1 MYSSAMN
8 CVYGTMRRGSSEL
21 KTLVLVL
28 LMVLALTS
36 GATARSVH
44 DSTVVDLLPQGEFSN
59 DNNWSLN
66 SRDIF
71 TNQPAEYTEAMI
83 ADDKLSIINDRPL
96 NLGEQTVWASSTSTD
111 SNASLGSPDGAYSW
125 SRGPVIVVDG
135 FDVSSIEN
143 LDYYGAKLL
152 LHIQIPDALYQDSV
166 RISIEWGGT
175 YELVKNWA
183 HTTGAINHINSNAYE
198 IDLDQYTNWTFAQ
211 LGDIEVTLDYVSE
224 GTTDDSQLNVDA
236 VGLKLTSKTQ
246 WYGNE
251 VSKAVTTF
259 TNHGL
264 PIIEQNL
271 STGVADGLTLTPC
284 GLEPASENQSG
295 SWESDP
301 IETPYEQRIGRVHY
315 EIENNTVDDV
325 VLEYASSEDG
335 VQWGGY
341 SPVSNHMLLP
351 DSEYT
356 KLRVTTSSECI
367 ERIWV
372 DVNDPSLS
380 LTGRMIGDADGLDQ
394 NYSRFIVAIEDRAVI
409 SETIS
414 GSQSF
419 SFSIP
424 IGKYLDTESQRF
436 ELSLAGW
443 FIWNSQGNAS
453 SMIIEVSNIDIS
465 GGFTIQYDED
475 PVCSITG
482 NQQLDEDGG
491 GLVLPL
497 ITRCTDDRTAPDDL
511 SVSFQN
517 SNPELVE
524 VSLSEGQIRVALQRN
539 MHGIANIVTTVSD
552 DAGNTWSENWIIT
565 VEEVDDLP
573 VLDEF
578 PAVIPVEHDAPSTIQ
593 FSYSDIDSYQLTVST
608 NRSWA
613 NADLENRTITITP
626 PTPGFQ
632 SFDITLCDDSNCVSR
647 TVDIEVLALPDLFV
661 ESIELDEETL
671 TAGDIV
677 EVSVF
682 VRNSGQAE
690 AGFVSVR
697 IEGDNSM
704 LHIGEIAV
712 IPPGGLGVVSFDWQV
727 PDSDNL
733 VTLSAIVDRSLDI
746 DESDES
752 NNMQRL
758 NVVITPNEGTD
769 TSGDG
774 SSIQISDTVS
784 IIGTLGLVILLVG
797 LYALFAPAKIKK
809 IE

>member
-1 MYSSAMN
+1 
-8 CVYGTMRRGSSEL
+8 MRHSRTGL
-21 KTLVLVL
+21 KALILVL
-28 LMVLALTS
+28 LMMVALTS
-36 GATARSVH
+36 SVTARSVH
-44 DSTVVDLLPQGEFSN
+44 DSTVVDLLPQGDYSTN
-59 DNNWSLN
+59 NNWSLS

-71 TNQPAEYTEAMI
+71 TNQPAEYTEAMV
-83 ADDKLSIINDRPL
+83 ADNKLSIINNRPL

-111 SNASLGSPDGAYSW
+111 SNASIGSPDGAYSW

-135 FDVSSIEN
+135 FDVSAIEN

-198 IDLDQYTNWTFAQ
+198 IDLDQYANWTFAQ

-224 GTTDDSQLNVDA
+224 GSTDDSQLNVDA

-251 VSKAVTTF
+251 VSKAITTF
-259 TNHGL
+259 SNYGL

-271 STGVADGLTLTPC
+271 STGISNGLTLTPC
-284 GLEPASENQSG
+284 GLEPASENTSG
-295 SWESDP
+295 SWVSDP

-315 EIENNTVDDV
+315 EIENSTEDDV
-325 VLEYASSEDG
+325 ILEYANSEDG
-335 VQWGGY
+335 VQWSGF
-341 SPVSNHMLLP
+341 SPITKHMLLP

-356 KLRVTTSSECI
+356 KLRVTTSVECI
-367 ERIWV
+367 QRVWV

-380 LTGRMIGDADGLDQ
+380 LTGRMIGNADGLDQ
-394 NYSRFIVAIEDRAVI
+394 NYSRFIVAIEDRAII

-414 GSQSF
+414 GSQTLSY
-419 SFSIP
+419 SIP
-424 IGKYLDTESQRF
+424 IGKYLNPESASF
-436 ELSLAGW
+436 ELSIAGW
-443 FIWNSQGNAS
+443 FIWNSQGEAS
-453 SMIIEVSNIDIS
+453 SMILEVSNVDIS
-465 GGFTIQYDED
+465 GGYTIQYDED
-475 PVCSITG
+475 PICSISG

-497 ITRCTDDRTAPDDL
+497 LTRCTDDRTSPSDL
-511 SVSFQN
+511 SVTFQN

-524 VSLSEGQIRVALQRN
+524 VTLSEGQIRVALQRN

-565 VEEVDDLP
+565 VDEVDDLP

-578 PAVIPVEHDAPSTIQ
+578 PAVIPVEHDTPSTIQ
-593 FSYSDIDSYQLTVST
+593 FTYSDIDSTDLTVST

-613 NADLENRTITITP
+613 TASLENRTITITP

-632 SFDITLCDDSNCVSR
+632 SFDLTLCDDSNCVSR

-661 ESIELDEETL
+661 ESIELDEQTL
-671 TAGDIV
+671 TSGDIV

-712 IPPGGLGVVSFDWQV
+712 ISPGGLGVVSFDWQV

-733 VTLSAIVDRSLDI
+733 VTLNAIVDRSLDI
-746 DESDES
+746 DESDET
-752 NNMQRL
+752 NNEQRL
-758 NVVITPNEGTD
+758 NVVISQSEDPD
-769 TSGDG
+769 SSSDG

-797 LYALFAPAKIKK
+797 LYALFAPAKIRK

>member
-1 MYSSAMN
+1 
-8 CVYGTMRRGSSEL
+8 MRHSRTGL
-21 KTLVLVL
+21 KALILVL
-28 LMVLALTS
+28 LMMVALTS
-36 GATARSVH
+36 SVTARSVH
-44 DSTVVDLLPQGEFSN
+44 DSTVVDLLPQGDYSTN
-59 DNNWSLN
+59 NNWSLS

-71 TNQPAEYTEAMI
+71 TNQPAEYTEAMV
-83 ADDKLSIINDRPL
+83 ADNKLSIINNRPL

-111 SNASLGSPDGAYSW
+111 SNASIGSPDGAYSW

-135 FDVSSIEN
+135 FDVSAIEN

-198 IDLDQYTNWTFAQ
+198 IDLDQYANWTFAQ

-224 GTTDDSQLNVDA
+224 GNTDDSQLNVDA

-251 VSKAVTTF
+251 VSKAITTF
-259 TNHGL
+259 SNYGL

-271 STGVADGLTLTPC
+271 STGISNGLTLTPC
-284 GLEPASENQSG
+284 GLEPASENTSG
-295 SWESDP
+295 SWVSDP

-315 EIENNTVDDV
+315 EIENSTEDDV
-325 VLEYASSEDG
+325 ILEYANSEDG
-335 VQWGGY
+335 VQWSGF
-341 SPVSNHMLLP
+341 SPITKHMLLP

-356 KLRVTTSSECI
+356 KLRVTTSVECI
-367 ERIWV
+367 QRVWV

-380 LTGRMIGDADGLDQ
+380 LSGRMIGNADGLDQ
-394 NYSRFIVAIEDRAVI
+394 NYSRFIVAIEDRAII

-414 GSQSF
+414 GSQTLSY
-419 SFSIP
+419 SIP
-424 IGKYLDTESQRF
+424 IGKYLNPESASF
-436 ELSLAGW
+436 ELSIAGW
-443 FIWNSQGNAS
+443 FIWNSQGDAS
-453 SMIIEVSNIDIS
+453 SMILEVSNIDIS
-465 GGFTIQYDED
+465 GGYTIQYDED
-475 PVCSITG
+475 PICSISG

-497 ITRCTDDRTAPDDL
+497 LTRCTDDRTSPSDL
-511 SVSFQN
+511 SVTFQN

-524 VSLSEGQIRVALQRN
+524 VTLSEGQIRVALQRN
-539 MHGIANIVTTVSD
+539 MHGVANIVTTVSD

-565 VEEVDDLP
+565 VDEVDDLP

-578 PAVIPVEHDAPSTIQ
+578 PAVIPVEHDTPSTIQ
-593 FSYSDIDSYQLTVST
+593 FTYSDIDSTDLTVST

-613 NADLENRTITITP
+613 TASLEDRTITITP

-632 SFDITLCDDSNCVSR
+632 SFDLTLCDDSNCVSR

-661 ESIELDEETL
+661 ESIELDEQTL
-671 TAGDIV
+671 TSGDIV

-712 IPPGGLGVVSFDWQV
+712 ISPGGLGVVSFDWQV

-733 VTLSAIVDRSLDI
+733 VTLNAIVDRSLDI
-746 DESDES
+746 DESDET
-752 NNMQRL
+752 NNEQRL
-758 NVVITPNEGTD
+758 NVVISQSEDPDSST
-769 TSGDG
+769 DG

-797 LYALFAPAKIKK
+797 LYALFAPAKIRK

>member
-1 MYSSAMN
+1 
-8 CVYGTMRRGSSEL
+8 MRHSRTGL
-21 KTLVLVL
+21 KALILVL
-28 LMVLALTS
+28 LMMVALTS
-36 GATARSVH
+36 SVTARSVH
-44 DSTVVDLLPQGEFSN
+44 DSTVVDLLPQGDYSTN
-59 DNNWSLN
+59 NNWSLS

-71 TNQPAEYTEAMI
+71 TNQPAEYTEAMV
-83 ADDKLSIINDRPL
+83 ADDKLSIINNRPL

-111 SNASLGSPDGAYSW
+111 SNASIGSPDGAYSW

-135 FDVSSIEN
+135 FDVSAIEN

-198 IDLDQYTNWTFAQ
+198 IDLDQYANWTFAQ

-224 GTTDDSQLNVDA
+224 GNTDDSQLNVDA

-251 VSKAVTTF
+251 VSKAITTF
-259 TNHGL
+259 SNYGL

-271 STGVADGLTLTPC
+271 STGISNGLTLTPC
-284 GLEPASENQSG
+284 GLEPASENTSG
-295 SWESDP
+295 SWVSDP

-315 EIENNTVDDV
+315 EIENSTEDDV
-325 VLEYASSEDG
+325 ILEYANSEDG
-335 VQWGGY
+335 VQWSGF
-341 SPVSNHMLLP
+341 SPITKHMLLP

-356 KLRVTTSSECI
+356 KLRVTTSVECI
-367 ERIWV
+367 QRVWV

-380 LTGRMIGDADGLDQ
+380 LTGRMIGNADGLDQ
-394 NYSRFIVAIEDRAVI
+394 NYSRFIVAIEDRAII

-414 GSQSF
+414 GSQTLSY
-419 SFSIP
+419 SIP
-424 IGKYLDTESQRF
+424 IGKYLNPDSASF
-436 ELSLAGW
+436 ELSIAGW
-443 FIWNSQGNAS
+443 FIWNSQGDAS
-453 SMIIEVSNIDIS
+453 SMILEVSNVDIS
-465 GGFTIQYDED
+465 GGYTIQYDED
-475 PVCSITG
+475 PICSISG

-497 ITRCTDDRTAPDDL
+497 LTRCTDDRTSPSDL
-511 SVSFQN
+511 SVTFQN

-524 VSLSEGQIRVALQRN
+524 VTLSEGQIRVALQRN
-539 MHGIANIVTTVSD
+539 MHGVANIVTTVSD

-565 VEEVDDLP
+565 VDAVDDLP

-578 PAVIPVEHDAPSTIQ
+578 PAVIPVEHDTPSTIQ
-593 FSYSDIDSYQLTVST
+593 FSYSDIDSTDLTVST

-613 NADLENRTITITP
+613 TASLDDRTITITP

-632 SFDITLCDDSNCVSR
+632 SFDLTLCDDSNCVSR

-661 ESIELDEETL
+661 ESIELDEQTL
-671 TAGDIV
+671 TSGDIV

-712 IPPGGLGVVSFDWQV
+712 ISPGGLGVVSFDWQV

-733 VTLSAIVDRSLDI
+733 VTLNAIVDRSLDI
-746 DESDES
+746 DESDET
-752 NNMQRL
+752 NNEQRL
-758 NVVITPNEGTD
+758 NVVISQSEDPD
-769 TSGDG
+769 SSSDG

-797 LYALFAPAKIKK
+797 LYALFAPAKIRK

>member
-1 MYSSAMN
+1 
-8 CVYGTMRRGSSEL
+8 MRHSRTGL
-21 KTLVLVL
+21 KALILVL
-28 LMVLALTS
+28 LMMVALTS
-36 GATARSVH
+36 SVTARSVH
-44 DSTVVDLLPQGEFSN
+44 DSTVVDLLPQGDYSTN
-59 DNNWSLN
+59 NNWSLS

-71 TNQPAEYTEAMI
+71 TNQPAEYTEAMV
-83 ADDKLSIINDRPL
+83 ADNKLSIINNRPL

-111 SNASLGSPDGAYSW
+111 SNASIGSPDGAYSW

-135 FDVSSIEN
+135 FDVSAIEN

-198 IDLDQYTNWTFAQ
+198 IDLDQYANWTFAQ

-224 GTTDDSQLNVDA
+224 GNTDDSQLNVDA

-251 VSKAVTTF
+251 VSKAITTF
-259 TNHGL
+259 SNYGL

-271 STGVADGLTLTPC
+271 STGISNGLTLTPC
-284 GLEPASENQSG
+284 GLEPASENTSG
-295 SWESDP
+295 SWVSDP

-315 EIENNTVDDV
+315 EIENSTEDDV
-325 VLEYASSEDG
+325 ILEYANSEDG
-335 VQWGGY
+335 LQWSGF
-341 SPVSNHMLLP
+341 SPITKHMLLP

-356 KLRVTTSSECI
+356 KLRVTTSVECI
-367 ERIWV
+367 QRVWV

-380 LTGRMIGDADGLDQ
+380 LTGRMIGNADGLDQ
-394 NYSRFIVAIEDRAVI
+394 NYSRFIVAIEDRAII

-414 GSQSF
+414 GSQTLSY
-419 SFSIP
+419 SIP
-424 IGKYLDTESQRF
+424 IGKYLNPESTSF
-436 ELSLAGW
+436 ELSIAGW
-443 FIWNSQGNAS
+443 FIWNSQGDAS
-453 SMIIEVSNIDIS
+453 SMILEVSNVDIS
-465 GGFTIQYDED
+465 GGYTIQYDED
-475 PVCSITG
+475 PICSISG

-497 ITRCTDDRTAPDDL
+497 LTRCTDDRTSPSDL
-511 SVSFQN
+511 SVTFQN

-524 VSLSEGQIRVALQRN
+524 VTLSEGQIRVALQRN

-565 VEEVDDLP
+565 VDEVDDLP

-578 PAVIPVEHDAPSTIQ
+578 PAVIPVEHDTPSTIQ
-593 FSYSDIDSYQLTVST
+593 FTYSDIDSTDLTVST

-613 NADLENRTITITP
+613 TASLENRTITITP

-632 SFDITLCDDSNCVSR
+632 SFDLTLCDDSNCVSR

-661 ESIELDEETL
+661 ESIELDEQTL
-671 TAGDIV
+671 TSGDIV

-712 IPPGGLGVVSFDWQV
+712 ISPGGLGVVSFDWQI

-733 VTLSAIVDRSLDI
+733 VTLNAIVDRSLDI
-746 DESDES
+746 DESDET
-752 NNMQRL
+752 NNEQRL
-758 NVVITPNEGTD
+758 NVVISQSEDPD
-769 TSGDG
+769 SSSDG

-797 LYALFAPAKIKK
+797 LYALFAPAKIRK

>member
-1 MYSSAMN
+1 
-8 CVYGTMRRGSSEL
+8 MRHSRTGL
-21 KTLVLVL
+21 KALILVL
-28 LMVLALTS
+28 LMMVALTS
-36 GATARSVH
+36 SVTARSVH
-44 DSTVVDLLPQGEFSN
+44 DSTVVDLLPQGDYSTN
-59 DNNWSLN
+59 NNWSLS

-71 TNQPAEYTEAMI
+71 TNQPAEYTEAMV
-83 ADDKLSIINDRPL
+83 ADNKLSIINNRPL

-111 SNASLGSPDGAYSW
+111 SNASIGSPDGAYSW

-135 FDVSSIEN
+135 FDVSAIEN

-198 IDLDQYTNWTFAQ
+198 IDLDQYANWTFAQ

-224 GTTDDSQLNVDA
+224 GNTDDSQLNVDA

-251 VSKAVTTF
+251 VSKAITTF
-259 TNHGL
+259 SNYGL

-271 STGVADGLTLTPC
+271 STGISNGLTLTPC
-284 GLEPASENQSG
+284 GLEPASENTSG
-295 SWESDP
+295 SWVSDP

-315 EIENNTVDDV
+315 EIENSTEDDV
-325 VLEYASSEDG
+325 ILEYANSEDG
-335 VQWGGY
+335 VQWSGF
-341 SPVSNHMLLP
+341 SPITKHMLLP

-356 KLRVTTSSECI
+356 KLRVTTSVECI
-367 ERIWV
+367 QRVWV

-380 LTGRMIGDADGLDQ
+380 LTGRMIGNADGLDQ
-394 NYSRFIVAIEDRAVI
+394 NYSRFIVAIEDRAII

-414 GSQSF
+414 GSQTLSY
-419 SFSIP
+419 SIP
-424 IGKYLDTESQRF
+424 IGKYLNPESASF
-436 ELSLAGW
+436 ELSIAGW
-443 FIWNSQGNAS
+443 FIWNSQGDAS
-453 SMIIEVSNIDIS
+453 SMILEVSNVDIS
-465 GGFTIQYDED
+465 GGYTIQYDED
-475 PVCSITG
+475 PICSISG

-497 ITRCTDDRTAPDDL
+497 LTRCTDDRTSPSDL
-511 SVSFQN
+511 SVTFQN

-524 VSLSEGQIRVALQRN
+524 VTLSEGQIRVALQRN

-565 VEEVDDLP
+565 VDEVDDLP

-578 PAVIPVEHDAPSTIQ
+578 PAVIPVEHDTPSTIQ
-593 FSYSDIDSYQLTVST
+593 FTYSDIDSTDLTVST

-613 NADLENRTITITP
+613 TASLENRTITITP

-632 SFDITLCDDSNCVSR
+632 SFDLTLCDDSNCVSR

-661 ESIELDEETL
+661 ESIELDEQTL
-671 TAGDIV
+671 TSGDIV

-712 IPPGGLGVVSFDWQV
+712 ISPGGLGVVSFDWQI

-733 VTLSAIVDRSLDI
+733 VTLNAIVDRSLDI
-746 DESDES
+746 DESDET
-752 NNMQRL
+752 NNEQRL
-758 NVVITPNEGTD
+758 NVVISQSEDPD
-769 TSGDG
+769 SSSDG

-797 LYALFAPAKIKK
+797 LYALFAPAKIRK

>member
-1 MYSSAMN
+1 
-8 CVYGTMRRGSSEL
+8 MRHSRTGL
-21 KTLVLVL
+21 KALILVL
-28 LMVLALTS
+28 LMMVALTS
-36 GATARSVH
+36 SVTARSVH
-44 DSTVVDLLPQGEFSN
+44 DSTVVDLLPQGDYSTN
-59 DNNWSLN
+59 NNWSLS

-71 TNQPAEYTEAMI
+71 TNQPAEYTEAMV
-83 ADDKLSIINDRPL
+83 ADNKLSIINNRPL

-111 SNASLGSPDGAYSW
+111 SNASIGSPDGAYSW

-135 FDVSSIEN
+135 FDVSAIEN

-198 IDLDQYTNWTFAQ
+198 IDLDQYANWTFAQ

-224 GTTDDSQLNVDA
+224 GNTDDSQLNVDA

-251 VSKAVTTF
+251 VSKAITTF
-259 TNHGL
+259 SNYGL

-271 STGVADGLTLTPC
+271 STGISNGLTLTPC
-284 GLEPASENQSG
+284 GLEPTSENTSG
-295 SWESDP
+295 SWVSDP

-315 EIENNTVDDV
+315 EIENSTEDDV
-325 VLEYASSEDG
+325 ILEYANSEDG
-335 VQWGGY
+335 VQWSGF
-341 SPVSNHMLLP
+341 SPITKHMLLP

-356 KLRVTTSSECI
+356 KLRVTTSVECI
-367 ERIWV
+367 QRVWV

-380 LTGRMIGDADGLDQ
+380 LTGRMIGNADGLDQ
-394 NYSRFIVAIEDRAVI
+394 NYSRFIVAIEDRAII

-414 GSQSF
+414 GSQTLSY
-419 SFSIP
+419 SIP
-424 IGKYLDTESQRF
+424 IGKYLNPESASF
-436 ELSLAGW
+436 ELSIAGW
-443 FIWNSQGNAS
+443 FIWNSQGDAS
-453 SMIIEVSNIDIS
+453 SMILEVSNVDIS
-465 GGFTIQYDED
+465 GGYTIQYDED
-475 PVCSITG
+475 PICSISG

-497 ITRCTDDRTAPDDL
+497 LTRCTDDRTSPSDL
-511 SVSFQN
+511 SVTFQN

-524 VSLSEGQIRVALQRN
+524 VTLSEGQIRVALQRN

-565 VEEVDDLP
+565 VDEVDDLP

-578 PAVIPVEHDAPSTIQ
+578 PAVIPVEHDTPSTIQ
-593 FSYSDIDSYQLTVST
+593 FTYSDIDSTDLTVST

-613 NADLENRTITITP
+613 TASLENRTITITP

-632 SFDITLCDDSNCVSR
+632 SFDLTLCDDSNCVSR

-661 ESIELDEETL
+661 ESIELDEQIL
-671 TAGDIV
+671 TSGDIV

-712 IPPGGLGVVSFDWQV
+712 ISPGGLGVVSFDWQV

-733 VTLSAIVDRSLDI
+733 VTLNAIVDRSLDI
-746 DESDES
+746 DESDET
-752 NNMQRL
+752 NNEQRL
-758 NVVITPNEGTD
+758 NVVISQSEDPDSSSE
-769 TSGDG
+769 G